1 MELVRVQP
9 EDSRERRAAPRELD
23 EAVLRRIYDS
33 GIVGVAVWDGIGRI
47 LQANDR
53 FLEIVGYSRAE
64 LDARQLDWQRL
75 SAGGEPQPWQAM
87 PHQRSGS
94 AYQPEFKRYVR
105 SDGEPV
111 YVRVH
116 STVLGGNGKTL
127 SIVVDATEQ
136 RKAQDERDALLARE
150 RAARE
155 EAEAA
160 VRSRDDILA
169 IVSHDLRNPLNTISM
184 SLSLIEMD
192 QTRERS
198 LAQAG
203 IIRRAIGNMTRL
215 IQDLLDVNQ
224 IAAGQLVVKPEP
236 VEVAALLEDS
246 RATIAA
252 LAMRKSQRLE
262 ISADEGGVVLAD
274 RDRVGQVLS
283 NLAGNAAKFTPEGG
297 RIEVRA
303 DAVAEGVR
311 FMVRD
316 SGPGLASEDLPH
328 VFDRFWQARKVRR
341 GGVGLGLPITKGI
354 IDAHG
359 GRIWVESS
367 AGVGTTFYFTL
378 PLAPVR

>member
-1 MELVRVQP
+1 LELVRVQP

-53 FLEIVGYSRAE
+53 FLEIVGYTRAE

-87 PHQRSGS
+87 PQQRSGS
-94 AYQPEFKRYVR
+94 AYQPEFRRYVR
-105 SDGEPV
+105 PDGEPV

-116 STVLGGNGKTL
+116 STALGGNGKTL

-150 RAARE
+150 RAARA

-192 QTRERS
+192 QANERS
-198 LAQAG
+198 RAQAG
-203 IIRRAIGNMTRL
+203 IIRRAIANMARL

-224 IAAGQLVVKPEP
+224 IAAGKLVVSAAP

-246 RATIAA
+246 RASLATLA
-252 LAMRKSQRLE
+252 LRKNQRFEVLAGE
-262 ISADEGGVVLAD
+262 AGTVLAD
-274 RDRVGQVLS
+274 RDRVSQLLS
-283 NLAGNAAKFTPEGG
+283 NLVGNAMKFTPEGG
-297 RIEVRA
+297 RIVLSAEPAEREVRFCVS
-303 DAVAEGVR
+303 DT
-311 FMVRD
+311 
-316 SGPGLASEDLPH
+316 GPGIDARDLPH
-328 VFDRFWQARKVRR
+328 IFDRFWQVRRVRR
-341 GGVGLGLPITKGI
+341 GGVGLGLAISKGI
-354 IDAHG
+354 VEAHG
-359 GRIWVESS
+359 GRIWARS
-367 AGVGTTFYFTL
+367 APGMGSEFFFTL
-378 PLAPVR
+378 PR